1 MSVSAI
7 SNETLRDLAAR
18 FATSYVQN
26 DYGYWHL
33 VDDEG
38 DHLPDARMVQ
48 GILTVLCVGDFGKAE
63 VPDVYFMDDFES
75 PGPINNPMFLQ
86 TTSGLDAES
95 PRRCTFLPGMEF
107 ITSTEVNA
115 GGETITEVCV
125 YREEKRGYQAAL
137 EAMHNAGVLALLRE
151 PSIDFAAIAQLLV
164 DRTNLGRA
172 MGLDAAAM
180 EQALLDCS
188 YAVAQGLGQGNLLV
202 EGGGSGGGD
211 EGPVIDL
218 DDGGGEGDGP
228 VVPPLEDKQ
237 PLGGGGSSEGT
248 EDGSGGS
255 SKWLWGLG
263 LLAVGVGVAFWAPW
277 EATESA

>member
-7 SNETLRDLAAR
+7 SNDTLRDLAAR

-33 VDDEG
+33 VDDP
-38 DHLPDARMVQ
+38 LPDARMVQ

-86 TTSGLDAES
+86 TLDYDS
-95 PRRCTFLPGMEF
+95 HDPRRCTFMPGMEF
-107 ITSTEVNA
+107 ITSTDA
-115 GGETITEVCV
+115 TGGGEVIPNVCV

-137 EAMHNAGVLALLRE
+137 ESMNNAGVLALLRE
-151 PSIDFAAIAQLLV
+151 PSVDLAAVAQALV
-164 DRTNLGRA
+164 SKTNLGRA
-172 MGLDAAAM
+172 MGLDAVAM

-202 EGGGSGGGD
+202 EGGGSGGG
-211 EGPVIDL
+211 EESPVIDL
-218 DDGGGEGDGP
+218 DDGGDGP

-237 PLGGGGSSEGT
+237 TLGGGSSGEGT
-248 EDGSGGS
+248 EEGS
-255 SKWLWGLG
+255 SGSKKWLLGLG
-263 LLAVGVGVAFWAPW
+263 LVAVAAVGVAVWAPW
-277 EATESA
+277 EKTESA